1 MINPSIVLWDIGYSL
16 YPYFTIF
23 IIILAIWQVKK
34 SYCGLKL
41 EPKRSCCLRHR
52 KVRQR
57 TRDAA
62 AKARRFSQEAA
73 QKPKDQLSVIIS
85 QGWLPQEGSVRR
97 LLCADSSCNICNDV
111 VLDIQQQL
119 VGENTLL
126 CPTSPEPLQDSSC
139 QETVSKHKVTF
150 DQHLERYSPLSK
162 QLSAISQSPARS
174 QLKGQKSFHQP
185 DAQSTSALSIQEHWS
200 EHQINPG
207 LQVSEML
214 MGREAMSSSKSEE
227 SGALV
232 NEQKRMKY
240 NSNFLCRNQDQQPLN
255 SQVSVVTI
263 NQEITTTTLAHPGP
277 LQTVGAPPNQTSI
290 ISPAALRLL
299 EVHVKKWLHFQ
310 RWGLPRRVEE
320 SLRQLMPQPPLL
332 YWPKNNQPLC
342 FIHSDIPR
350 LSVENV
356 GAISYQTWGSCMS
369 GQPTQAFWVS
379 EWPTINLKHRHLYQQ
394 ISNGMTETGEDL
406 TGLYPLP
413 GEQLKDSVGLWQH
426 NDSQLFCGLPSLH
439 SESLAANILN
449 SQGFCKRVN
458 VPSLH
463 RKDPF
468 ALKELSFLALLPKT
482 PPEAAPPPSPS
493 SPSWITQSDHQQTQA
508 NVPFLTLD
516 QCEALEW
523 HVLQRQLQLQWG
535 WPAVL
540 QRSQLSLRSIKSK
553 SCDTTQ
559 SPESVKASWP
569 EKSISVLTR
578 DLLYFPEHARR
589 LLEFHLQRQLTH
601 HRWGLPPKI
610 QQSMQLLLAPTEQ
623 QALALSSTALENTSL
638 SQPTAQMP
646 SVAGDLFTHTVNPEP
661 IDMPHLFAQAK
672 AILQSHIDS
681 KCGQIHQGKVPV
693 CVYSSWEYIIPG
705 GLKVS
710 PFFCLP
716 ESKPLE
722 LQATPEPNP
731 QKRVG
736 AEALGQLQAPSRAV
750 TEHPKLPCA
759 LPEGTV
765 EKLETTLRH
774 KYLAFLSGL
783 PALYYVALSRAVLPE
798 VTAQAIPPKTMTE
811 PEQILTEP
819 LTQGTPSEEQHP
831 GPEPGA
837 QDSNQTPA
845 DTTDEIQTDE
855 QEEGLAK
862 TEPLHTQ
869 SETASPTALKKPF
882 LNKLNFHMRKKTL
895 ELQLGIPTKA
905 RESRDQTQVIPEN
918 GSTQETLGSL
928 SNQGEASLPKE
939 PSHPDTACTPDPKW
953 LHLKQQLANELKS
966 IQQNQKQPSPSMAA
980 HGSESSWVSKISQQ
994 PRGDMTEAQVLCVQL
1009 EASANKPSLQEPWSP
1024 EAQSSGK
1031 SKDSAQVPTPTTK
1044 TDDPKLAGGHGE
1056 GDAGFVLS
1064 PTREESQPSAVQSP
1078 AGICQSRTPHS
1089 LRRRNRT
1096 LHLDAPG
1103 QHSPQ
1108 LKLPQ
1113 QAPVVRQG
1121 KEAERHLQD
1130 VQTKAKATLKPA
1142 RIPQSAQP
1150 VAPRGARGQPFL
1162 GHLPQGSPLQRH
1174 PPRGQLLLG
1183 QVMPVQTHKRHG
1195 PPESGLRNKMKSFLH
1210 CINPKTEDRRHE
1222 DSMLLVAE
1230 KGPKT
1235 RRENVGKSL
1244 PPPTSP
1250 TGRTKTEKTR
1260 GSPQAP
1266 IPLTQKKVGVAFL
1279 AGPHSPDCKL
1289 RQGFSTHHLL
1299 PASVLGHRHHCPQH
1313 CPRRAFASQSG
1324 AHANSHLPSQMEI
1337 VT

>member
-1 MINPSIVLWDIGYSL
+1 MLNPTNVLWDTGCSICTYGS
-16 YPYFTIF
+16 IF
-23 IIILAIWQVKK
+23 IIILIIWQVKRT
-34 SYCGLKL
+34 YRGLKT
-41 EPKRSCCLRHR
+41 EPKRSCCRRHR
-52 KVRQR
+52 RVRQR
-57 TRDAA
+57 TRDTA
-62 AKARRFSQEAA
+62 AKDRRHSWEETE
-73 QKPKDQLSVIIS
+73 KPKKLLSVIKS

-97 LLCADSSCNICNDV
+97 LLCADPNCNICNDV
-111 VLDIQQQL
+111 VLDIQQLL
-119 VGENTLL
+119 VGEKTLL

-139 QETVSKHKVTF
+139 QEIMSTQNVPYGQNQGHHSPHTKEHSIPTQTSVVTQLE
-150 DQHLERYSPLSK
+150 DQKFFP
-162 QLSAISQSPARS
+162 QSA
-174 QLKGQKSFHQP
+174 
-185 DAQSTSALSIQEHWS
+185 AQSTGCFQEHCNEQVPNSS
-200 EHQINPG
+200 EQMSKFQ
-207 LQVSEML
+207 LKQEF
-214 MGREAMSSSKSEE
+214 EASDMPIGPKSSSMCEKPM
-227 SGALV
+227 ALV
-232 NEQKRMKY
+232 NKQTIVQY
-240 NSNFLCRNQDQQPLN
+240 SSNFLHRNQDQQQPLN
-255 SQVSVVTI
+255 SQVSMLTL
-263 NQEITTTTLAHPGP
+263 NKEITTTTLTNPVALHMVTVLPDHPP
-277 LQTVGAPPNQTSI
+277 IL
-290 ISPAALRLL
+290 SPDILRLL

-310 RWGLPRRVEE
+310 KWGLPRRVEE
-320 SLRQLMPQPPLL
+320 SLRQLMPYPPLF
-332 YWPKNNQPLC
+332 YQPKNSQPLS
-342 FIHSDIPR
+342 FIQNDITKLP
-350 LSVENV
+350 VETF
-356 GAISYQTWGSCMS
+356 GTISYQTWGCCIK

-379 EWPTINLKHRHLYQQ
+379 EWSIISLELRDHYQQ
-394 ISNGMTETGEDL
+394 IPNHTPLVLPSPALKDL
-406 TGLYPLP
+406 SALYPLP
-413 GEQLKDSVGLWQH
+413 GQQVNESVNFWQQKY
-426 NDSQLFCGLPSLH
+426 SQLFCGLPSLH
-439 SESLAANILN
+439 SESLVDTFLG
-449 SQGFCKRVN
+449 SQGLSMN
-458 VPSLH
+458 GGLPQDPI
-463 RKDPF
+463 KDHF
-468 ALKELSFLALLPKT
+468 FIKELSLLPLLPKT
-482 PPEAAPPPSPS
+482 PPKAAPPPSPS

-535 WPAVL
+535 WPAIL
-540 QRSQLSLRSIKSK
+540 QRSQLSLTSIKSK

-559 SPESVKASWP
+559 SPESVKTSWP

-623 QALALSSTALENTSL
+623 QALALSSIALENTSL

-845 DTTDEIQTDE
+845 DTADEIQTDE

-869 SETASPTALKKPF
+869 SETASPIALKKPF
-882 LNKLNFHMRKKTL
+882 LNKLNFHVRKKTL

-905 RESRDQTQVIPEN
+905 KKSRDQTQVISEN

-966 IQQNQKQPSPSMAA
+966 IQQNQKQPSPSVAA

-1064 PTREESQPSAVQSP
+1064 PTREESQPSALQSP
-1078 AGICQSRTPHS
+1078 AGMRQSRTPHS

-1174 PPRGQLLLG
+1174 PPRACREGDE
-1183 QVMPVQTHKRHG
+1183 HKPITG
-1195 PPESGLRNKMKSFLH
+1195 TNFME
-1210 CINPKTEDRRHE
+1210 
-1222 DSMLLVAE
+1222 MLLPELDMRGLDLFMA
-1230 KGPKT
+1230 T
-1235 RRENVGKSL
+1235 TQSL
-1244 PPPTSP
+1244 IHSSLFDTAD
-1250 TGRTKTEKTR
+1250 TDFE
-1260 GSPQAP
+1260 GS
-1266 IPLTQKKVGVAFL
+1266 
-1279 AGPHSPDCKL
+1279 
-1289 RQGFSTHHLL
+1289 
-1299 PASVLGHRHHCPQH
+1299 
-1313 CPRRAFASQSG
+1313 
-1324 AHANSHLPSQMEI
+1324 AN
-1337 VT
+1337 